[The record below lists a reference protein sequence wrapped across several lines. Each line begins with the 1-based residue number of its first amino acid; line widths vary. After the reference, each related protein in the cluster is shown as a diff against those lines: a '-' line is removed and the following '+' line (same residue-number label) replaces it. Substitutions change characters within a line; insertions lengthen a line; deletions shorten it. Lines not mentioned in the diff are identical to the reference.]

1 MSVTKKLKMEYF
13 RVVCRRRNSSKE
25 EPDILFDLTKWI
37 NKIDSIDLSKR
48 IVTYREDK
56 ARLDKLKYDVTIQN
70 L

>member
-1 MSVTKKLKMEYF
+1 MYVG
-13 RVVCRRRNSSKE
+13 VRNSSKE